1 MWPIKPKEKKPPL
14 FRVIFWMKSGARIFV
29 ICEKASVTYE
39 FEKLTSW
46 TIEGNQN
53 GKILYLPCTEIE
65 AITSEP
71 IND

>member
-1 MWPIKPKEKKPPL
+1 MWPLDKTEKKQL
-14 FRVIFWMKSGARIFV
+14 YRVIFWMKSGSKIYV

-53 GKILYLPCTEIE
+53 GKILYLPCTQIE
-65 AITSEP
+65 AITTEP
-71 IND
+71 IS